1 MTALQNAVYDQLRP
15 TSLADFHE
23 TLYNVRNHGADGGY
37 NGFIYYTDTYQF
49 TRDNLSAILEEL
61 RELADGCGDE
71 TLTDCLSGFRCLKG
85 LAKSE
90 IESALM
96 DDEADARPQVYNAL
110 AWFALETVASQL
122 ESEMI
127 YDI

>member
-1 MTALQNAVYDQLRP
+1 MTPLQTAVYDQLRP
-15 TSLADFHE
+15 SSLMDFHE
-23 TLYNVRNHGADGGY
+23 TLYNVRNHGADAGY
-37 NGFIYYTDTYQF
+37 NGFIYNADTYCF
-49 TRDNLSAILEEL
+49 TRDNLSKILEEL
-61 RELADGCGDE
+61 REMADDCGDE

-96 DDEADARPQVYNAL
+96 DDESDARSQVYNAL
-110 AWFALETVASQL
+110 AGFALETVASQL